1 MAHKR
6 VLRVAEA
13 TKRELGFILDHKIND
28 PQLGLVTVTRV
39 DMSDDLRHAKVYVTT
54 LGDAED
60 KTRAIRRLVRARGF
74 IRCELAQAL
83 PLRVAPELVF
93 VRDDS
98 AERYL
103 EIKGLLDEI
112 CTEEERAGAGH
123 EPASEDTEDADE

>member
-28 PQLGLVTVTRV
+28 PKLGLVTVTRV

-60 KTRAIRRLVRARGF
+60 KMRAIRRLVKAKGF

-83 PLRVAPELVF
+83 RMRVAPELKF

-98 AERYL
+98 AEEYIQ
-103 EIKGLLDEI
+103 IKNVLDEI
-112 CTEEERAGAGH
+112 DAEEERKRAGSQ
-123 EPASEDTEDADE
+123 PASEDTEDSSE

>member
-6 VLRVAEA
+6 VLKVAEA
-13 TKRELGFILDHKIND
+13 TKRELGFILDQKIND

-60 KTRAIRRLVRARGF
+60 KMRAIRRLVKAKGF

-83 PLRVAPELVF
+83 QMRVAPELKF

-98 AERYL
+98 AEKY
-103 EIKGLLDEI
+103 IKVKNVLDRI
-112 CTEEERAGAGH
+112 HAEEEEPGAG
-123 EPASEDTEDADE
+123 ERPASEDTEDSDE

>member
-28 PQLGLVTVTRV
+28 PKLGLVTVTRV
-39 DMSDDLRHAKVYVTT
+39 DVSDDLRHAKVYVTT

-60 KTRAIRRLVRARGF
+60 KMRAIRRLVKAKGF

-83 PLRVAPELVF
+83 QMRVAPELKF

-98 AERYL
+98 AEKFIQ
-103 EIKGLLDEI
+103 IKNVLDEI
-112 CTEEERAGAGH
+112 HAEEERKRAGSR
-123 EPASEDTEDADE
+123 PASEDTEDSSE

>member
-1 MAHKR
+1 MVHKR

-28 PQLGLVTVTRV
+28 PKLGLVTVTRV

-83 PLRVAPELVF
+83 RLRVAPELKF

-103 EIKGLLDEI
+103 EIKGLLDKIE
-112 CTEEERAGAGH
+112 TEEETSRAGRRS
-123 EPASEDTEDADE
+123 ASEDTEDADE

>member
-1 MAHKR
+1 VAHKR
-6 VLRVAEA
+6 VLKVAEA
-13 TKRELGFILDHKIND
+13 IKRELGFILDQKIND

-60 KTRAIRRLVRARGF
+60 KMRAIRRLVKAKGF

-83 PLRVAPELVF
+83 RMRVAPELKF

-98 AERYL
+98 AEKF
-103 EIKGLLDEI
+103 IKIKNVLDRIHAE
-112 CTEEERAGAGH
+112 EEERGAG
-123 EPASEDTEDADE
+123 ERPASEDTESSSE